1 MGTPVLAVAS
11 LEALLAH
18 PGFEVAGVVT
28 QPDRPKGR
36 ELKPLPSPVK
46 ELALARGLP
55 IFQPQR
61 ARDEAF
67 LEAMRQ
73 LRPELIVVA
82 AFGQILPPALLD
94 LPRSGCLNVHTSLLP
109 RYRGAA
115 PIQWAILNDEK
126 ETGVTIMKME
136 AGLDTGPIVAQQA
149 TAITEL
155 DNAETLH
162 DRLAQLGAR
171 LLVETIPAYVS
182 GKLEP
187 RTQPEAGVSY
197 ARKIVKEDGLINWTH
212 PAREIWSRV
221 RGLIAWPGAYTYL
234 PPRGTL
240 LKIWDAQ
247 VAELSAPAGEIASAD
262 RSGILVGC
270 GRQALRILVLQRE
283 GARRLTAQQFLAGCP
298 LRPSQRLGA

>member
-109 RYRGAA
+109 KYRGAA

-247 VAELSAPAGEIASAD
+247 VAELSAPAGEIASAN